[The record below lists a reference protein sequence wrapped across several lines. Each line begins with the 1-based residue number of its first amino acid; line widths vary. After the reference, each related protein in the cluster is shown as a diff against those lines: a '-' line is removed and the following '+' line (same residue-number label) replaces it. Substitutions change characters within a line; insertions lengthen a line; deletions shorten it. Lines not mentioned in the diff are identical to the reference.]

1 MLRAA
6 LRTSRRPLARAAS
19 GRWTPRAPP
28 PAPASKRLDAIG
40 RAIFGTL
47 EGNNERS
54 GNKVL
59 RKKLK
64 GPLLADYY
72 FDQSGQRV
80 DEVGREIVKGRMN
93 DVEARRKSQLEVL
106 RRRGK
111 GPPKKGSGKRRK
123 RCGTCIYKFTG
134 ERETWGREEEG
145 ESVSRGV
152 CTPSREE
159 KRGLGAFARRRDED
173 QSAAA

>member
-1 MLRAA
+1 MLRVTAAA
-6 LRTSRRPLARAAS
+6 LRPTRRPLARAAS
-19 GRWTPRAPP
+19 GRWTPRTKP
-28 PAPASKRLDAIG
+28 PAPISKRLDSIG

-72 FDQSGQRV
+72 FDQSGQSV
-80 DEVGREIVKGRMN
+80 DEVGREIVKGWMS

-111 GPPKKGSGKRRK
+111 GPPKKGQGKRSK
-123 RCGTCIYKFTG
+123 R
-134 ERETWGREEEG
+134 
-145 ESVSRGV
+145 
-152 CTPSREE
+152 
-159 KRGLGAFARRRDED
+159 
-173 QSAAA
+173 

>member
-1 MLRAA
+1 MLRVAAAA
-6 LRTSRRPLARAAS
+6 LRPTRRPLARAAS
-19 GRWTPRAPP
+19 RWTPRTTPP
-28 PAPASKRLDAIG
+28 PPQSKRLDAIG

-72 FDQSGQRV
+72 FDQSGQSV
-80 DEVGREIVKGRMN
+80 DEVGREIVKGWMS

-111 GPPKKGSGKRRK
+111 GPPKKGQGKRSK
-123 RCGTCIYKFTG
+123 R
-134 ERETWGREEEG
+134 
-145 ESVSRGV
+145 
-152 CTPSREE
+152 
-159 KRGLGAFARRRDED
+159 
-173 QSAAA
+173 

>member
-1 MLRAA
+1 MLRNAVA
-6 LRTSRRPLARAAS
+6 RLPTRTRPLARAAS
-19 GRWTPRAPP
+19 GRWTPRTKP

-72 FDQSGQRV
+72 FDQSGQSV
-80 DEVGREIVKGRMN
+80 VEVRLCASERACGET
-93 DVEARRKSQLEVL
+93 ATLQL
-106 RRRGK
+106 R
-111 GPPKKGSGKRRK
+111 PA
-123 RCGTCIYKFTG
+123 
-134 ERETWGREEEG
+134 EG
-145 ESVSRGV
+145 HWRFMVVG
-152 CTPSREE
+152 
-159 KRGLGAFARRRDED
+159 
-173 QSAAA
+173 

>member
-1 MLRAA
+1 MMLRNAVA
-6 LRTSRRPLARAAS
+6 RLPTRTRPLARAAS
-19 GRWTPRAPP
+19 GRWTPRATP

-72 FDQSGQRV
+72 FDQSGQSV
-80 DEVGREIVKGRMN
+80 DEVGREIVKGWMN

-111 GPPKKGSGKRRK
+111 GPPKKGQGKRSK
-123 RCGTCIYKFTG
+123 R
-134 ERETWGREEEG
+134 
-145 ESVSRGV
+145 
-152 CTPSREE
+152 
-159 KRGLGAFARRRDED
+159 
-173 QSAAA
+173 

>member
-1 MLRAA
+1 MVG
-6 LRTSRRPLARAAS
+6 TRRPKKKKVEVVSISEPAA
-19 GRWTPRAPP
+19 
-28 PAPASKRLDAIG
+28 
-40 RAIFGTL
+40 L

-72 FDQSGQRV
+72 FDQSGQSV
-80 DEVGREIVKGRMN
+80 DEVGREIVKGWMN

-111 GPPKKGSGKRRK
+111 GPPKKGQGKRSK
-123 RCGTCIYKFTG
+123 R
-134 ERETWGREEEG
+134 
-145 ESVSRGV
+145 
-152 CTPSREE
+152 
-159 KRGLGAFARRRDED
+159 
-173 QSAAA
+173 

>member
-1 MLRAA
+1 MLRVVAAA
-6 LRTSRRPLARAAS
+6 LRPTPRPLARAAS
-19 GRWTPRAPP
+19 GRWTPRTKP
-28 PAPASKRLDAIG
+28 PAPTSKRLDAIG

-72 FDQSGQRV
+72 FDQSGQSV
-80 DEVGREIVKGRMN
+80 DEVGREIVKGWMS

-111 GPPKKGSGKRRK
+111 GPPKKGQGKRSK
-123 RCGTCIYKFTG
+123 R
-134 ERETWGREEEG
+134 
-145 ESVSRGV
+145 
-152 CTPSREE
+152 
-159 KRGLGAFARRRDED
+159 
-173 QSAAA
+173 

>member
-1 MLRAA
+1 MLRTAVA
-6 LRTSRRPLARAAS
+6 RLPTRTRPLARAAS
-19 GRWTPRAPP
+19 GRWTPKTTPAAPQ
-28 PAPASKRLDAIG
+28 SKRLDAIG

-72 FDQSGQRV
+72 FDQSGQSV
-80 DEVGREIVKGRMN
+80 DEVGREIVKGWMN

-111 GPPKKGSGKRRK
+111 GPPKKGQGKRSK
-123 RCGTCIYKFTG
+123 R
-134 ERETWGREEEG
+134 
-145 ESVSRGV
+145 
-152 CTPSREE
+152 
-159 KRGLGAFARRRDED
+159 
-173 QSAAA
+173 

>member
-1 MLRAA
+1 MLRVAAAA
-6 LRTSRRPLARAAS
+6 LRPARRPLARAAS
-19 GRWTPRAPP
+19 GRWTPKTTP
-28 PAPASKRLDAIG
+28 PAPTSKRLDSIG

-72 FDQSGQRV
+72 FDQSGV
-80 DEVGREIVKGRMN
+80 DIDVVGREILSGWMN
-93 DVEARRKSQLEVL
+93 DREARRKNQLEIL

-111 GPPKKGSGKRRK
+111 GPPKKGMGKRSGKK
-123 RCGTCIYKFTG
+123 
-134 ERETWGREEEG
+134 
-145 ESVSRGV
+145 
-152 CTPSREE
+152 
-159 KRGLGAFARRRDED
+159 
-173 QSAAA
+173 

>member
-1 MLRAA
+1 MLRVAATALPAA
-6 LRTSRRPLARAAS
+6 LRPARRPLARAAS
-19 GRWTPRAPP
+19 GRWAPRTKP
-28 PAPASKRLDAIG
+28 PAPQSKRLDAIG

-72 FDQSGQRV
+72 FDQSGQSV
-80 DEVGREIVKGRMN
+80 DEVGREIVKGWMS

-111 GPPKKGSGKRRK
+111 GPPKKGQGKRSK
-123 RCGTCIYKFTG
+123 R
-134 ERETWGREEEG
+134 
-145 ESVSRGV
+145 
-152 CTPSREE
+152 
-159 KRGLGAFARRRDED
+159 
-173 QSAAA
+173 

>member
-1 MLRAA
+1 MLRVAA
-6 LRTSRRPLARAAS
+6 TLRTSRRPLARAAS
-19 GRWTPRAPP
+19 GRWTPRATP

-72 FDQSGQRV
+72 FDQSGQSV
-80 DEVGREIVKGRMN
+80 DEVGREIVKGWMN
-93 DVEARRKSQLEVL
+93 DVEAPAGL
-106 RRRGK
+106 
-111 GPPKKGSGKRRK
+111 
-123 RCGTCIYKFTG
+123 
-134 ERETWGREEEG
+134 
-145 ESVSRGV
+145 
-152 CTPSREE
+152 
-159 KRGLGAFARRRDED
+159 GLGAGEFLLGAPAWTSTGESHVIDSRR
-173 QSAAA
+173 

>member
-1 MLRAA
+1 MLRVAAAA
-6 LRTSRRPLARAAS
+6 LRPTRRPLARAAS
-19 GRWTPRAPP
+19 GRWTPRAAP

-47 EGNNERS
+47 EGTNERS

-72 FDQSGQRV
+72 FDQSGQSV
-80 DEVGREIVKGRMN
+80 DEVGREIVKGWMN

-111 GPPKKGSGKRRK
+111 GPPKKGQGKRSK
-123 RCGTCIYKFTG
+123 R
-134 ERETWGREEEG
+134 
-145 ESVSRGV
+145 
-152 CTPSREE
+152 
-159 KRGLGAFARRRDED
+159 
-173 QSAAA
+173 

>member
-1 MLRAA
+1 MLRTAVA
-6 LRTSRRPLARAAS
+6 RLPTRTRPLVRAAS
-19 GRWTPRAPP
+19 GRWTPKTTP

-72 FDQSGQRV
+72 FDQSGRSV
-80 DEVGREIVKGRMN
+80 DEVGREIVKGWMN

-111 GPPKKGSGKRRK
+111 GPPKKGQGKRSK
-123 RCGTCIYKFTG
+123 R
-134 ERETWGREEEG
+134 
-145 ESVSRGV
+145 
-152 CTPSREE
+152 
-159 KRGLGAFARRRDED
+159 
-173 QSAAA
+173 